1 MWFKQG
7 QRLMHL
13 NLNDVREIICSK
25 NTKSIRLIHE
35 KSYFDIGF
43 STHKAKDDRFQMI
56 LNYINHSDA
65 IYDLDIVG
73 E

>member
-7 QRLMHL
+7 QRLIHL
-13 NLNDVREIICSK
+13 NLNDAKEIICSK
-25 NTKSIRLIHE
+25 NTKSIRLIYE

-43 STHKAKDDRFQMI
+43 STHKAKDDMFQTI
-56 LNYINHSDA
+56 LGYINNSEA
-65 IYDLDIVG
+65 VYDLDIAG